1 MTPAE
6 PPLDAPVDTKID
18 WANDCFDRERSR
30 LFEDPSLAKLL
41 EALKNAVHRSRE
53 DMFRAGIAGLCRECE
68 EKEGGSCCGAGL
80 EKHYSGLILLINRLL
95 GVPLPRQRKESSSC
109 FFLSSTGCS
118 LVARHVLCI
127 NYVCNKIT
135 SRIKPDQLAAL
146 RGAEGEEILLLFQVN
161 EKLKRLVRRYPTA
174 EHAGNTENPESE

>member
-1 MTPAE
+1 MIPAE
-6 PPLDAPVDTKID
+6 PPLDAPVAAKIH

-30 LFEDPSLAKLL
+30 LLEDQTLTDLL
-41 EALKNAVHRSRE
+41 EALKNAVHRSRDE
-53 DMFRAGIAGLCRECE
+53 MLRTGIVDLCRECE

-80 EKHYSGLILLINRLL
+80 ENHYSGMLLLINRLL
-95 GVPLPRQRKESSSC
+95 GVALPHQREEPSSC
-109 FFLSSTGCS
+109 FFLSSTGCR

-135 SRIKPDQLAAL
+135 SKISPDQLASL
-146 RGAEGEEILLLFQVN
+146 REAEGKEIFFLFQVN

-174 EHAGNTENPESE
+174 EHAGKAVNQESE

>member
-1 MTPAE
+1 MIPAE
-6 PPLDAPVDTKID
+6 PPSDAPVDAKID

-30 LFEDPSLAKLL
+30 LLEDQRLGDLL
-41 EALKNAVHRSRE
+41 ESLKNAVYRSRDE
-53 DMFRAGIAGLCRECE
+53 MLRTGIVDLCRECE

-80 EKHYSGLILLINRLL
+80 EKHYSGVLLLINRLL
-95 GVPLPRQRKESSSC
+95 GVALPHQREEPSSC
-109 FFLSSTGCS
+109 FFLSSTGCR

-146 RGAEGEEILLLFQVN
+146 REAEGEEILLLFQVN
-161 EKLKRLVRRYPTA
+161 EKVKRRMRQ
-174 EHAGNTENPESE
+174 